1 MQLSLRQLPSC
12 RKRCISN
19 RLFCGPGSKGD
30 FVPDNRDNQ
39 EVGIETAF
47 KEFMLNTKK
56 EAKEKQVLLLTGQ
69 AGSGKSTAVEKLKN
83 YILTDYAQQRKKE
96 CGKTVVLLPVNLPS
110 VSDPVGS
117 VFVQGALVAFD
128 GKLRP
133 SQVDELKSLVQDEN
147 SNLEL
152 ILLLNAYDE
161 VPPDAQKN
169 LYRTNNLEQ
178 YCPHKVILND
188 AILCY
193 YFHSLNIRCSLLL
206 GKNSSLSIKAITGSY
221 FTRTKAI
228 IQKKTNAK
236 K

>member
-1 MQLSLRQLPSC
+1 MYIESAV
-12 RKRCISN
+12 
-19 RLFCGPGSKGD
+19 CGPGPKGD

-83 YILTDYAQQRKKE
+83 YILTDYSQQRKKE

-152 ILLLNAYDE
+152 ILLLD
-161 VPPDAQKN
+161 PPPN
-169 LYRTNNLEQ
+169 L
-178 YCPHKVILND
+178 
-188 AILCY
+188 A
-193 YFHSLNIRCSLLL
+193 
-206 GKNSSLSIKAITGSY
+206 
-221 FTRTKAI
+221 
-228 IQKKTNAK
+228 
-236 K
+236 